1 MYIKRVELT
10 NIRCFDHIR
19 IDLSSDGGIRKW
31 AVILG
36 DNGVGKTTL
45 LRSIALALGDRE
57 SAAALLRDLPG
68 EWVRRESTNKK
79 GIIRVDFSNKA
90 INGQNLYTKLLITNK
105 NGRESIEQYK
115 SKPENF
121 PLDDVFACGYGAGRT
136 IIGTRSYPKYR
147 TIDSVYSLFDYEMPL
162 QNTELTLRRLDS
174 NADLVIDDILQSIDK
189 ILMLPL
195 GSTTL
200 QSSGICISGPWG
212 EFMPIEAIGDGYKAT
227 LAWVVDFIGWAMF
240 HHDSIVTRDDIAG
253 IVLIDELEQHLHPR
267 WQRKIIRLLQEQFTT
282 TQFIA
287 TTHSPLCASG
297 TADLNDK
304 NYELIKFEPSDDP
317 SSIKSE
323 PLSSLRGLRADQV
336 LTSPAFDLPETRN
349 TEVEA
354 MLEEFRELILKE
366 TLKDDEKKKLRVL
379 RKLVTQKVP
388 DLAEREEDRVLEQEL
403 RRWLLKEKQK

>member
-1 MYIKRVELT
+1 MNIKRVELT
-10 NIRCFDHIR
+10 NIRCFDDIR

-90 INGQNLYTKLLITNK
+90 INGQNMYTQLLITNK

-174 NADLVIDDILQSIDK
+174 RVRTHYSHQMTAAARAIAAMK
-189 ILMLPL
+189 FLMLR
-195 GSTTL
+195 SKRV
-200 QSSGICISGPWG
+200 
-212 EFMPIEAIGDGYKAT
+212 AI
-227 LAWVVDFIGWAMF
+227 
-240 HHDSIVTRDDIAG
+240 RR
-253 IVLIDELEQHLHPR
+253 Q
-267 WQRKIIRLLQEQFTT
+267 
-282 TQFIA
+282 
-287 TTHSPLCASG
+287 
-297 TADLNDK
+297 
-304 NYELIKFEPSDDP
+304 
-317 SSIKSE
+317 
-323 PLSSLRGLRADQV
+323 SLRRQNMRSMMLRC
-336 LTSPAFDLPETRN
+336 L
-349 TEVEA
+349 
-354 MLEEFRELILKE
+354 
-366 TLKDDEKKKLRVL
+366 
-379 RKLVTQKVP
+379 
-388 DLAEREEDRVLEQEL
+388 
-403 RRWLLKEKQK
+403 